1 MSIAY
6 KLHHKSVSNL
16 KSINVGGQLLVF
28 DKPQIM
34 GIVNITPDS
43 FYADSRKMHV
53 EEVCETVASMLN
65 DGASIIDLGAF
76 SSRPGAEMLSVSEE
90 LDRLIPVVISLR
102 DNFPDL
108 ILSIDSYRTS
118 VLEEVV
124 KTGSFIINDIT
135 AWSKDPDFPSFAAKN
150 NLPYILMHM
159 KGMPNT
165 MKSQAEYKDVV
176 FEVLDF
182 IAVKLDQLKKAG
194 VKDIIIDP
202 GFGFA
207 KTIEHNFQL
216 LSKLSAFSI
225 FNAVLLAGISRKSM
239 IYKTLGIDAKEALN
253 GSSALHMVA
262 LQKGAQI
269 LRVHDVKEA
278 KEVIELYEA
287 LKASVK

>member
-1 MSIAY
+1 
-6 KLHHKSVSNL
+6 L

-28 DKPQIM
+28 DKPKIM

-43 FYADSRKMHV
+43 FYAESRKIHA
-53 EEVCETVASMLN
+53 EEVCQIVASMLQ

-76 SSRPGAEMLSVSEE
+76 SSRPGAEMLSVTEE
-90 LDRLIPVVISLR
+90 LDRLMPIVSALR
-102 DNFPDL
+102 DAFPEL
-108 ILSIDSYRTS
+108 ILSIDTYRTAVMKE
-118 VLEEVV
+118 VL

-135 AWSKDPDFPSFAAKN
+135 AWSQDPELPDFAAKYK
-150 NLPYILMHM
+150 LPYILMHM
-159 KGMPNT
+159 KGMPDT
-165 MKSQAEYKDVV
+165 MKSQAEYNDVV

-182 IAVKLDQLKKAG
+182 LAIKLDCLKKAG
-194 VKDIIIDP
+194 VNDVIIDP

-216 LSKLSAFSI
+216 LSRLSAFSI
-225 FNAVLLAGISRKSM
+225 FDAGLLVGISRKSM
-239 IYKTLGIDAKEALN
+239 IYKTLGTTASEALN

-262 LQKGAQI
+262 LQNGAQI

-278 KEVIELYEA
+278 KEVIELHEA

>member
-1 MSIAY
+1 M
-6 KLHHKSVSNL
+6 

-28 DKPQIM
+28 DKPKIM

-43 FYADSRKMHV
+43 FYAESRKIHA
-53 EEVCETVASMLN
+53 EEVCQIVASMLQ

-76 SSRPGAEMLSVSEE
+76 SSRPGAEMLSVTEE
-90 LDRLIPVVISLR
+90 LDRLMPIVSALR
-102 DNFPDL
+102 DAFPEL
-108 ILSIDSYRTS
+108 ILSIDTYRTAVMKE
-118 VLEEVV
+118 VL

-135 AWSKDPDFPSFAAKN
+135 AWSQDPELPDFAAKYK
-150 NLPYILMHM
+150 LPYILMHM
-159 KGMPNT
+159 KGMPDT
-165 MKSQAEYKDVV
+165 MKSQAEYNDVV

-182 IAVKLDQLKKAG
+182 LAIKLDCLKKAG
-194 VKDIIIDP
+194 VNDVIIDP

-216 LSKLSAFSI
+216 LSRLSAFSI
-225 FNAVLLAGISRKSM
+225 FDAGLLVGISRKSM
-239 IYKTLGIDAKEALN
+239 IYKTLGTTASEALN

-262 LQKGAQI
+262 LQNGAQI

-278 KEVIELYEA
+278 KEVIELHEA